1 MFDIAPSRTKFA
13 EVARLQLIT
22 YVGAYFLAYFT
33 DVIPARK
40 QRGWWDRVKSVSP
53 KTLCPGNSKFRDE
66 AISKIS
72 SVLES
77 YSSVMSTSSS
87 KITFLIIRTERVRW
101 TNAKKTHGNE
111 IVFGVDRD
119 SVR

>member
-1 MFDIAPSRTKFA
+1 MFDIAPKSYKFA

-66 AISKIS
+66 AISKIKFRFGVVFIRDVS
-72 SVLES
+72 
-77 YSSVMSTSSS
+77 SSS
-87 KITFLIIRTERVRW
+87 KITFLMIRTERIRSD
-101 TNAKKTHGNE
+101 KC
-111 IVFGVDRD
+111 
-119 SVR
+119 